1 MDLGFEMAMLSK
13 GANRA
18 VPKWRCRRTRA
29 ISACDLGIAAACVEI
44 TEELSGGSDEAK
56 RLTAKTAVGAANC
69 GYFSRVLRGAL
80 WGSWR
85 VSAGLSWGGTG
96 GGGRTRILWDRG
108 QPALRVWRGAPGP
121 FYLRNHFSWIIGLDR
136 NSSRPVTP
144 SLVPGLTVR

>member
-1 MDLGFEMAMLSK
+1 MLQDSLL
-13 GANRA
+13 
-18 VPKWRCRRTRA
+18 A
-29 ISACDLGIAAACVEI
+29 IYQARKRGWEKQGKKATSTPRG
-44 TEELSGGSDEAK
+44 TGPDEAM

-85 VSAGLSWGGTG
+85 VSAGLSWGRTG

>member
-1 MDLGFEMAMLSK
+1 MARYS
-13 GANRA
+13 G
-18 VPKWRCRRTRA
+18 VCRN
-29 ISACDLGIAAACVEI
+29 

>member
-1 MDLGFEMAMLSK
+1 MHVMPGGIDFGVASICR
-13 GANRA
+13 GAER
-18 VPKWRCRRTRA
+18 
-29 ISACDLGIAAACVEI
+29 
-44 TEELSGGSDEAK
+44 GSDEAT

-121 FYLRNHFSWIIGLDR
+121 FYLRNHFSWIIGLDGHF
-136 NSSRPVTP
+136 
-144 SLVPGLTVR
+144 LVRRAKILYSDNQNTSEKIQHIS